1 MAVQNTT
8 LGRFISKYYL
18 EGAVLSSKWKL
29 KDETLSARFITDDRT
44 LLGELK
50 LKNFKC
56 DNLEGQEL
64 GIYNTEQLNKLL
76 GVLDDTISVKSEY
89 PYLHINDSKSKVS
102 YVLSDLSI
110 IKDAPTMKMQP
121 TFETTLNMD
130 SDFRKKFVK
139 GKGALPDVETFT
151 LVKNGSSDTINI
163 VIGHS
168 SIATN
173 NCTIPVKT
181 DNPTAGLMS
190 FNAKYL
196 KSIITA
202 NSDAKECT
210 MKVSSDGLARLN
222 FKADDFE
229 VEYNMVAVQN

>member
-1 MAVQNTT
+1 VN
-8 LGRFISKYYL
+8 G
-18 EGAVLSSKWKL
+18 
-29 KDETLSARFITDDRT
+29 
-44 LLGELK
+44 
-50 LKNFKC
+50 
-56 DNLEGQEL
+56 
-64 GIYNTEQLNKLL
+64 
-76 GVLDDTISVKSEY
+76 
-89 PYLHINDSKSKVS
+89 KSKVS

-110 IKDAPTMKMQP
+110 IPDAPTMKAKP
-121 TFETTLNMD
+121 TFETELTMD
-130 SDFRKKFVK
+130 IDFRRKFVK
-139 GKGALPDVETFT
+139 GKGALADVETFT
-151 LVKNGSSDTINI
+151 LVKNGSTDTLNV

-173 NCTIPVKT
+173 NCTIPVRT
-181 DNPTAGLMS
+181 TNPDVKLVS

-210 MKVSSDGLARLN
+210 MKVSSDGLAQLN

>member
-1 MAVQNTT
+1 MAVKNNS
-8 LGRFISKYYL
+8 LGRFISKYHL
-18 EGAVLSSKWKL
+18 ESAVASSKWKL
-29 KDETLSARFITDDRT
+29 NNETLSARFMTEDRT

-56 DNLEGQEL
+56 DSIDGETL
-64 GIYNTEQLNKLL
+64 GIYNTEQLVKLL
-76 GVLDDTISVKSEY
+76 GVLDDDVEIKY
-89 PYLHINDSKSKVS
+89 NFPYLHIQDSKSKVS

-110 IKDAPTMKMQP
+110 IPDAPAMKVQP
-121 TFETTLNMD
+121 TFETELEMD
-130 SDFRKKFVK
+130 MNFRNKFVK
-139 GKGALPDVETFT
+139 GKGALADVETFT
-151 LVKNGSSDTINI
+151 LVKNGSADTINA

-181 DNPTAGLMS
+181 NNPDVGLVS

-196 KSIITA
+196 KSIFTA
-202 NSDAKECT
+202 NRDAKECT